1 MGREPVQVKACLPKA
16 LASWITSRSVLD
28 PPAKRLPW
36 PGQPCPPQERPSLR
50 STTQRTRL
58 SRHAMSARNHLD
70 LALAGFLVQQACI
83 DQPTDRGRAVIAG
96 KMARGF
102 KSRDNNGSCGAARA
116 TRASPGQC
124 KPGRGKSQ
132 DQGRARSEEPIRYC
146 TTDMFE
152 AKKKAEEKG
161 RRGPWSYR

>member
-50 STTQRTRL
+50 CAAQHHAVNKTLAPCRVCQEPLGPCAGGVFGPTGMHRSTHGSRTSYHR
-58 SRHAMSARNHLD
+58 AKWPG
-70 LALAGFLVQQACI
+70 ALRAGRIMWCSSCDSCESGPVQ
-83 DQPTDRGRAVIAG
+83 
-96 KMARGF
+96 
-102 KSRDNNGSCGAARA
+102 ARA
-116 TRASPGQC
+116 WE
-124 KPGRGKSQ
+124 KP
-132 DQGRARSEEPIRYC
+132 DEGRARSEEPIRYC

-152 AKKKAEEKG
+152 AKEKAEEKG